1 MSFNS
6 TGIFSSAWSF
16 TNVDVGFE
24 SFVDGN
30 AIDADV
36 DVVAV
41 VIVAFVVVVVVVVA
55 AEGSLLEDDCGGAA
69 TAVVVVV
76 TVLDGD
82 SFGGSEGF
90 GTKYSSGTNFG
101 NRKQNF
107 TLLSNISSTIRCT
120 LDPR

>member
-30 AIDADV
+30 DIDVDV

-41 VIVAFVVVVVVVVA
+41 VIVAFVVV